1 MNRVFETQ
9 EKVQERKLSNFKAK
23 EFLRDDPMREIV
35 QNDCSEF
42 QNDGFGQIL
51 PPLVPLIQ
59 QTSSSDSQGEDPFDT
74 IQSSLLN
81 KV

>member
-1 MNRVFETQ
+1 
-9 EKVQERKLSNFKAK
+9 
-23 EFLRDDPMREIV
+23 MREIV

-42 QNDGFGQIL
+42 QNDGVGQIL
-51 PPLVPLIQ
+51 PPLVPIIQ